1 MAPARVAKRMSLGA
15 RLETT
20 SYRNNSPSISS
31 KSLDSVPYNA
41 VRSLFQQC
49 HSACDEMSERRCVS
63 DSSGLV
69 NSGRLSTGKCASKK
83 IQKRLDKPL
92 ISFWNSVSHT
102 PFFRPCLK
110 TTSLF
115 TKTYF
120 WSMISLFWFYEKNLK
135 HVSHTP

>member
-31 KSLDSVPYNA
+31 ESLDSVPYYA
-41 VRSLFQQC
+41 IRSLFQQC

-63 DSSGLV
+63 DISGLV
-69 NSGRLSTGKCASKK
+69 NASRSSVPVKK
-83 IQKRLDKPL
+83 FKKGWLDKPL

-120 WSMISLFWFYEKNLK
+120 WPMISLFWFYEKKLK